1 MKRTKI
7 GKQKNPLRTIQKYNF
22 IVQYCRTIVVLI
34 VTNGIFYTNKMM
46 NFKKIK
52 FSDKKGGR
60 N

>member
-7 GKQKNPLRTIQKYNF
+7 GKQKNPLRRIQKYNF